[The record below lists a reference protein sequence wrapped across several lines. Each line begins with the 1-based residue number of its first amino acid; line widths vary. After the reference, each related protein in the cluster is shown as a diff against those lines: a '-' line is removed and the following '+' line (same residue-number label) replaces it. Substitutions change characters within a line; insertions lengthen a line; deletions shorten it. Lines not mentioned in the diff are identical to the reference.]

1 LEDNALVLVAGKGP
15 YYEMVK
21 ETHKTVT
28 MQGTHSGSVR
38 AWTSRE
44 EVIEPDARTD
54 DSLQK
59 QIKEVQD
66 PRQQETLRSIQSSA
80 CFPILFEGKCLGV
93 LGLQSGRRAFF
104 GPTVQ
109 NAVKDFI
116 GMIGPI
122 VKIDRLLTDL
132 ERAQQQ
138 LKMAA
143 RAAVHQVNNPN
154 FATQFRATNWLKVHA
169 EGKATLDLASTA
181 MKAIS
186 DNSTRIANLGE
197 RLRRF
202 LRGPE
207 ITASPEPVELR
218 GVIRRAVEGFLPQ
231 GEGYVVKVIA
241 EPDTPTVHV
250 DRLVLAEIF
259 GELAANARRAMNAGG
274 TFTVSIRQ
282 ARREEIVEENL
293 AEGGEYARIE
303 VRDSGPGIAPDKKKW
318 VFEPFHGGFSD
329 GTGLGLSVLRDTLTM
344 MGGTVREAGDPGEGA
359 RFVLTIPAWPTRLRE
374 QT

>member
-1 LEDNALVLVAGKGP
+1 
-15 YYEMVK
+15 
-21 ETHKTVT
+21 
-28 MQGTHSGSVR
+28 
-38 AWTSRE
+38 
-44 EVIEPDARTD
+44 
-54 DSLQK
+54 
-59 QIKEVQD
+59 
-66 PRQQETLRSIQSSA
+66 
-80 CFPILFEGKCLGV
+80 
-93 LGLQSGRRAFF
+93 
-104 GPTVQ
+104 
-109 NAVKDFI
+109 
-116 GMIGPI
+116 
-122 VKIDRLLTDL
+122 
-132 ERAQQQ
+132 
-138 LKMAA
+138 
-143 RAAVHQVNNPN
+143 
-154 FATQFRATNWLKVHA
+154 
-169 EGKATLDLASTA
+169 
-181 MKAIS
+181 
-186 DNSTRIANLGE
+186 
-197 RLRRF
+197 
-202 LRGPE
+202 
-207 ITASPEPVELR
+207 
-218 GVIRRAVEGFLPQ
+218 LPQ